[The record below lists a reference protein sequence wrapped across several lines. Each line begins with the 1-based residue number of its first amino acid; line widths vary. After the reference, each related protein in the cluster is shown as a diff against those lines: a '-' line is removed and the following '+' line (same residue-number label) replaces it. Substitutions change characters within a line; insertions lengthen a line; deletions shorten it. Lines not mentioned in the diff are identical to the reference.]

1 MEFEKNLKA
10 FKFVDIN
17 KDLYGCVATFG
28 ANLKEKNL
36 SEVEIYLSE
45 SFDFCAA
52 FFGALAVGMRPI
64 LLTKPIFSE
73 DKFAICDENFG
84 DFLDF
89 SRNMELK
96 FDQNSTFFL
105 QTSGSTGKSKNIPK
119 KLGSMID
126 EGLFLKDELGI
137 GEGDKFFA
145 SVSHQ
150 HMFGLTFKIFLPLIS
165 GAKCVSKE
173 LNYPEAIFE
182 FDLTNLSFVTS
193 PVLLQTLVSSPRA
206 AEISGLKNIICAGSA
221 LKSELRAS
229 IAKLS
234 KASIIDIY
242 GSTET
247 GVVAR
252 NLGDELLLFS
262 KVKAGLNEEEAL
274 NVSSPWCEFFQTS
287 DWAEIDGSRLT
298 LKGRI
303 DRIVKLND
311 KRVNLISIENKI
323 FESGLIKDCY
333 CDTHPKFKRLAVLLE
348 LSDEGVKLFR
358 DSGKKGVVAR
368 LNELLRPEFK
378 NSVRYFKIVSSLCKN
393 AQGKFL
399 KANFKELLEKNEE
412 PIWEKS
418 SEDGIYKFKTKLS
431 PALGIFTEH
440 FPNLPL
446 LPGFVQLDF
455 VFKFARELGAEIG
468 NQCVVENLKF
478 LKFVRPNDELC
489 IEISQKDEKVYFEI
503 YCNGA
508 KSSVGRIKLGS

>member
-1 MEFEKNLKA
+1 MEFENSLKE
-10 FKFVDIN
+10 FKFVDIDKN
-17 KDLYGCVATFG
+17 LYSQVGIFG
-28 ANLKEKNL
+28 ANLKEYGV

-45 SFDFCAA
+45 TFDFCVA
-52 FFGALAVGMRPI
+52 FFGALAIGVKPI
-64 LLTKPIFSE
+64 LLAKPIFSS
-73 DKFAICDENFG
+73 DKFNINDENFKN
-84 DFLDF
+84 FLAPV
-89 SRNMELK
+89 RNIESK
-96 FDQNSTFFL
+96 FNLNSTFFL

-119 KLGSMID
+119 RLGAMIE
-126 EGLFLKDELGI
+126 EGLFLKEELGFN
-137 GEGDKFFA
+137 ESDTFFS

-150 HMFGLTFKIFLPLIS
+150 HMFGLTFKVFLPIIS
-165 GAKCVSKE
+165 GAKAVSKE

-182 FDLTNLSFVTS
+182 LDLSNLSFVTS
-193 PVLLQTLVSSPRA
+193 PVLLQTLISSPRA
-206 AEISGLKNIICAGSA
+206 VEISGLKNIICAGSA

-229 IAKLS
+229 IVKLS
-234 KASIIDIY
+234 SARIIDIY

-247 GVVAR
+247 GIVAR

-262 KVKAGLNEEEAL
+262 KVKAGLSEDEAL

-287 DWAEIDGSRLT
+287 DWAQIEGNRLT

-311 KRVNLISIENKI
+311 KRVNLISIENKML
-323 FESGLIKDCY
+323 ESGLLKDCY
-333 CDTHPKFKRLAVLLE
+333 CDTHPKFKRLAALLE
-348 LSDEGVKLFR
+348 LSEEGVKLFR
-358 DSGKKGVVAR
+358 NSGKKGVVAR

-399 KANFKELLEKNEE
+399 KANFKELLEKSEG
-412 PIWEKS
+412 PSWDKS
-418 SEDGIYKFKTKLS
+418 SDGGVYKFKTKLS

-455 VFKFARELGAEIG
+455 VFKFARELGAEVG
-468 NQCVVENLKF
+468 DQCVVENLKF

-503 YCNGA
+503 FCNGTRSA
-508 KSSVGRIKLGS
+508 AGRIKLGL

>member
-1 MEFEKNLKA
+1 MEFENSLKD
-10 FKFVDIN
+10 FKFVDTDKN
-17 KDLYGCVATFG
+17 LYSQVVIFG
-28 ANLKEKNL
+28 ANLKEYGP

-45 SFDFCAA
+45 TFDFCVA
-52 FFGALAVGMRPI
+52 FFGALAIGVRPI
-64 LLTKPIFSE
+64 LLAKPIFSS
-73 DKFAICDENFG
+73 DKFNINDENFKN
-84 DFLDF
+84 FLTPA
-89 SRNMELK
+89 RNIEPK
-96 FDQNSTFFL
+96 FDINSTFFL
-105 QTSGSTGKSKNIPK
+105 QTSGSTGSSKNIQK
-119 KLGSMID
+119 RLGAMIE
-126 EGLFLKDELGI
+126 EGLFLKEELGVN
-137 GEGDKFFA
+137 ESDTFFS

-150 HMFGLTFKIFLPLIS
+150 HMFGLTFKVFLPIIS
-165 GAKCVSKE
+165 GAKVVSKE

-182 FDLTNLSFVTS
+182 LELENLSFITS
-193 PVLLQTLVSSPRA
+193 PVLLQTLISSPRA

-234 KASIIDIY
+234 KTRIIDIY

-247 GVVAR
+247 GAVAR

-262 KVKAGLNEEEAL
+262 KVKAGLNEDEAL

-287 DWAEIDGSRLT
+287 DWAEIKGSRLT

-311 KRVNLISIENKI
+311 KRVNLISIENKML
-323 FESGLIKDCY
+323 ESGLLKDCY
-333 CDTHPKFKRLAVLLE
+333 CDTHPKFKRLAALLE
-348 LSDEGVKLFR
+348 LSEEGVRLFR

-412 PIWEKS
+412 FVWEKS
-418 SEDGIYKFKTKLS
+418 SENGIYKFKTKLS
-431 PALGIFTEH
+431 PALGIFMEH

-455 VFKFARELGAEIG
+455 VFKFAREIGAEIG
-468 NQCVVENLKF
+468 DQCVVENLKF
-478 LKFVRPNDELC
+478 LKFVRPNDEFC

-503 YCNGA
+503 FCNGT
-508 KSSVGRIKLGS
+508 KSAGGRIKLGL

>member
-1 MEFEKNLKA
+1 MDFKKSLKA

-17 KDLYGCVATFG
+17 KDLYEYVATFG

-36 SEVEIYLSE
+36 SEIEIYLSQ
-45 SFDFCAA
+45 SFEFCAA
-52 FFGALAVGMRPI
+52 FFGALAIGVKPI
-64 LLTKPIFSE
+64 LLAKPIYSR
-73 DKFAICDENFG
+73 DKFVINDENFG

-89 SRNMELK
+89 SKSIELK

-105 QTSGSTGKSKNIPK
+105 QTSGSSGASKNIQK
-119 KLGSMID
+119 SLGAMID
-126 EGLFLKDELGI
+126 EGLFLKDELGFN
-137 GEGDKFFA
+137 EEDKFFA

-165 GAKCVSKE
+165 GAKAVSKE

-182 FDLTNLSFVTS
+182 LDLTNLTFITS

-221 LKSELRAS
+221 LKSELRAKIES
-229 IAKLS
+229 LS
-234 KASIIDIY
+234 SARIIEIY

-247 GVVAR
+247 GIVAR

-262 KVKAGLNEEEAL
+262 KVKAGLSEDEAL

-287 DWAEIDGSRLT
+287 DWAQIDGSRLT

-311 KRVNLISIENKI
+311 KRVNLISIENKM
-323 FESGLIKDCY
+323 FESGLLKDCY
-333 CDTHPKFKRLAVLLE
+333 CDTHPKFKRLAALLE
-348 LSDEGVKLFR
+348 LSEEGVKLFR

-399 KANFKELLEKNEE
+399 KANFKALLEKNEE
-412 PIWEKS
+412 LSWEKS
-418 SEDGIYKFKTKLS
+418 SEDGVYKFKTKLS
-431 PALGIFTEH
+431 PALGIFMEH

-468 NQCVVENLKF
+468 DQCVVENLKF

-489 IEISQKDEKVYFEI
+489 IEISQRDEKVYFEI
-503 YCNGA
+503 FCNGT
-508 KSSVGRIKLGS
+508 KSACGRIKLGL

>member
-1 MEFEKNLKA
+1 MEFENSLKD
-10 FKFVDIN
+10 FKFVDIDKN
-17 KDLYGCVATFG
+17 LYSEVVIFG
-28 ANLKEKNL
+28 ANLKEYGP

-45 SFDFCAA
+45 TFDFCVA
-52 FFGALAVGMRPI
+52 FFGALAVGVRPI
-64 LLTKPIFSE
+64 LLAKPIFSS
-73 DKFAICDENFG
+73 DKFNINDENFKN
-84 DFLDF
+84 FLAPA
-89 SRNMELK
+89 RNIEPK
-96 FDQNSTFFL
+96 FDINSTFFL

-119 KLGSMID
+119 KLGEMIE
-126 EGLFLKDELGI
+126 EGLFLKEELGFN
-137 GEGDKFFA
+137 ESDTFFS

-150 HMFGLTFKIFLPLIS
+150 HMFGLTFKVFLPIIS
-165 GAKCVSKE
+165 CAKVVSRE
-173 LNYPEAIFE
+173 LNYPEAIFGLE
-182 FDLTNLSFVTS
+182 LENLSFITS
-193 PVLLQTLVSSPRA
+193 PVLLQTLISSPRA

-234 KASIIDIY
+234 KTRIIDIY

-247 GVVAR
+247 GAVAR

-287 DWAEIDGSRLT
+287 DWAQIDGSRLT

-311 KRVNLISIENKI
+311 KRVNLISIENKML
-323 FESGLIKDCY
+323 ESGLLKDCY

-348 LSDEGVKLFR
+348 LSEEGVKLFR

-399 KANFKELLEKNEE
+399 KANFKELLEKSEE
-412 PIWEKS
+412 PSWDKS
-418 SEDGIYKFKTKLS
+418 SENGIYKFKTKLS

-446 LPGFVQLDF
+446 LPGFMQLDY
-455 VFKFARELGAEIG
+455 VFELASGVGIDVSGAST
-468 NQCVVENLKF
+468 VENLKF
-478 LKFVRPNDELC
+478 MKFVRPGDLLLVC
-489 IEISQKDEKVYFEI
+489 FEKRGGKLYFELF
-503 YCNGA
+503 CNGE
-508 KSSVGRIKLGS
+508 KCSTGRAAL

>member
-1 MEFEKNLKA
+1 MEFENSLKE
-10 FKFVDIN
+10 FKFVDIDKN
-17 KDLYGCVATFG
+17 LYSQVVIFG
-28 ANLKEKNL
+28 ANLKEYGL
-36 SEVEIYLSE
+36 GEVEIYLSE
-45 SFDFCAA
+45 TFDFCVA
-52 FFGALAVGMRPI
+52 FFGVLAIGVRPI
-64 LLTKPIFSE
+64 LLAKPIFSS
-73 DKFAICDENFG
+73 DKFNINDENFKN
-84 DFLDF
+84 FLAPA
-89 SRNMELK
+89 RNTEPK
-96 FDQNSTFFL
+96 FDINSTFFL
-105 QTSGSTGKSKNIPK
+105 QTSGSTGNSKNIPK
-119 KLGSMID
+119 RLGAMIE
-126 EGLFLKDELGI
+126 EGLFLKEELGFN
-137 GEGDKFFA
+137 ESDTFFS

-150 HMFGLTFKIFLPLIS
+150 HMFGLTFKVFLPIIS
-165 GAKCVSKE
+165 GAKVVSKE

-182 FDLTNLSFVTS
+182 LELENLSFVTS

-206 AEISGLKNIICAGSA
+206 TKISGLKNIICAGSA

-234 KASIIDIY
+234 KTRIIDIY

-247 GVVAR
+247 GAVAR

-358 DSGKKGVVAR
+358 DGGKKGVVAR

-412 PIWEKS
+412 LVWEKS
-418 SEDGIYKFKTKLS
+418 SENGIYKFKIKLS

-468 NQCVVENLKF
+468 DQCVVENLKF

-489 IEISQKDEKVYFEI
+489 IEISQKDGKVYFEI
-503 YCNGA
+503 FCNGTR
-508 KSSVGRIKLGS
+508 SSVGRIKLGL